1 MEDHRQ
7 PANFVTSLR
16 GSIVSPKL
24 EQFVLKLDNLYSN
37 LIAQDSLSQ
46 TWTACFK
53 ISQLVSKL
61 DSLSQNQTACVK
73 SDNVSPAQ
81 TVCPK
86 GDSLFHSGKQD
97 GSSSHFVLDVV
108 QVCCWQC
115 SESKA

>member
-1 MEDHRQ
+1 MHSILSAVCYVRSQ
-7 PANFVTSLR
+7 AARNFVTSLR

-46 TWTACFK
+46 SWTPCFK

-73 SDNVSPAQ
+73 VRQCVSNSNSVSQ
-81 TVCPK
+81 R
-86 GDSLFHSGKQD
+86 
-97 GSSSHFVLDVV
+97 
-108 QVCCWQC
+108 
-115 SESKA
+115 